1 MTVGSGK
8 DSDLFKRTNLCTLRR
23 GKDGHGVGIFVS
35 ISKLSFVFWF
45 RVYMRADRLIRSN
58 VIPEIGIRYFL
69 TSPSHFRRARTS
81 PLFPTSRPG
90 CPSTPMSSQHLRSTH
105 LVLSPFILSTVLS
118 SSRYVSTP
126 YSSYCRDTQTASSR
140 VLLVTRST
148 FALAMVRLWELS
160 TPHLH
165 LKSKRPMP
173 RSRSR
178 SMLLTR
184 TNTLLPK

>member
-1 MTVGSGK
+1 
-8 DSDLFKRTNLCTLRR
+8 
-23 GKDGHGVGIFVS
+23 
-35 ISKLSFVFWF
+35 
-45 RVYMRADRLIRSN
+45 MRADRLIRSN
-58 VIPEIGIRYFL
+58 VIPEIGIRYFS

-90 CPSTPMSSQHLRSTH
+90 CPSTPMSSQHLRSMH
-105 LVLSPFILSTVLS
+105 SVSSPFILSTVLS

-126 YSSYCRDTQTASSR
+126 YSSYCCDTQTVSFR

-148 FALAMVRLWELS
+148 FTPVMVRSWELS

-165 LKSKRPMP
+165 LTSRRPIP
-173 RSRSR
+173 RSGSR

-184 TNTLLPK
+184 TITLLPK